1 MLPRSISFFAA
12 EYTAKFGEPMV
23 YTELYG
29 PDLGEDVYV
38 GLFACAA
45 LLTLRYRQVSG
56 RAVRAATPALAPV
69 GG

>member
-1 MLPRSISFFAA
+1 MI
-12 EYTAKFGEPMV
+12 
-23 YTELYG
+23 
-29 PDLGEDVYV
+29 V